1 MTSFGDRLHFLI
13 KSNDI
18 TQKDLA
24 NKLNVKRGSVSNWVT
39 NRRFPD
45 AETLIKIADYF
56 HVTVDFLLRGND
68 DYNEVNSLHK
78 KYLDLSEDNKNL
90 IDVLIETM
98 IKKEKDK

>member
-56 HVTVDFLLRGND
+56 HVTVDFLLRGNY

-78 KYLDLSEDNKNL
+78 KYLDLSEDNKEL
-90 IDVLIETM
+90 IDALIETM